1 MLDVVLKYILCSSMF
16 ITNHLQYSVN
26 AHIERWSMD
35 GHFLQT
41 VVSNKITDPTSIVVD
56 PIIDRIY
63 WSDGVYKYIHT
74 AKLDGTDRRSI
85 ASGIKY
91 ISKIAIL
98 QNKIYFTVR
107 HHHNMFYKDRF
118 KTDSMITLANHN
130 PGFVHDLIFNS
141 TAMQPH
147 SIDPCHNSSCA
158 YTCLP
163 SPNITFSCACP
174 PQSTLQEDKV
184 TCASR

>member
-1 MLDVVLKYILCSSMF
+1 MF
-16 ITNHLQYSVN
+16 ITNHLQHSVD

-63 WSDGVYKYIHT
+63 WCDGVYKYIHT

-85 ASGIKY
+85 ASGIKS
-91 ISKIAIL
+91 ISKIAVF

-107 HHHNMFYKDRF
+107 HHHNIMFYKDRF
-118 KTDSMITLANHN
+118 KTDGIITLANQN

-141 TAMQPH
+141 TAMEPH
-147 SIDPCHNSSCA
+147 SIDLCHNSSYV

-163 SPNITFSCACP
+163 SINGTSCACP
-174 PQSTLQEDKV
+174 PQSTLQKDNV
-184 TCASR
+184 TCASRCIKSSYNIK